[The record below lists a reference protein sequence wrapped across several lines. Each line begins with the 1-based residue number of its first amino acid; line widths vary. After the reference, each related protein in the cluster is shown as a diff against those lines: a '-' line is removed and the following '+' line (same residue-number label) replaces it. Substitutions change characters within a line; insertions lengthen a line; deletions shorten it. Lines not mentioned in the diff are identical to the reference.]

1 MGAVTSTDP
10 TAQPD
15 LDPTALQTP
24 DPTGADEVGHT
35 HADVSGGWLRAAVFG
50 AMDGLVTNVS
60 LVAGIGAAGAAPRTI
75 VLTGVAGLVSG
86 AFSMALGEFASVRTQ
101 NEQVEAEAIKE
112 RRELATN
119 PDGEEAELVEMFAE
133 MGLSHGTAATA
144 AREVHADPEKAV
156 KLHLT
161 QELGVDPDEQPS
173 PLVAAGSS
181 FAMFALGAVIPIVPF
196 LLGFA
201 SLALGLLA
209 GAIGLLVAGA
219 VAAQF
224 TSAPRWKAALRQL
237 LFGVIAAGAT
247 YLVGMAI
254 GVGPAG

>member
-1 MGAVTSTDP
+1 MTSTDP
-10 TAQPD
+10 ARQAD
-15 LDPTALQTP
+15 LDPAALPSP

-86 AFSMALGEFASVRTQ
+86 AFSMALGEYASVRTQ
-101 NEQVEAEAIKE
+101 NEQVEAEAVKE

-119 PDGEEAELVEMFAE
+119 PAAEEAELAEMFGA
-133 MGLSHGTAATA
+133 MGLSTTTATTA
-144 AREVHADPEKAV
+144 AREVHSDPDKAV

-161 QELGVDPDEQPS
+161 QELGIDPDEQPS
-173 PLVAAGSS
+173 PYVAAGSS
-181 FAMFALGAVIPIVPF
+181 FVMFALGAVIPLVPY

-201 SLALGLLA
+201 SLLAGLACGAVGLLLA
-209 GAIGLLVAGA
+209 GG
-219 VAAQF
+219 VAATF
-224 TSAPRWKAALRQL
+224 TSAPRWKGALRQL

-247 YLVGMAI
+247 YLVGLAI
-254 GVGPAG
+254 GVSPAG